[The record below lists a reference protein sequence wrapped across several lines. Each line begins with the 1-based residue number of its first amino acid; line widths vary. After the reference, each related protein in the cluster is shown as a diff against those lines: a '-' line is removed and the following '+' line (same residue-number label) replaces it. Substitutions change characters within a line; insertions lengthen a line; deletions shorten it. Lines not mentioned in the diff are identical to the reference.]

1 MSDTFWTALSACAT
15 AAAFIAVAWQS
26 VLTRSAVV
34 TAQRA
39 LIASEAVA
47 LDAARGRLDVEAPNV
62 TVKISEVPWP
72 PLAWTSHGMPV
83 QPFPPGSDVWHFPE
97 KENERLVLQAKV
109 VVENKGAKH
118 VSVEYG
124 GDFVVSVDNRPRPAT
139 QHLLWPDG
147 RGGSAT
153 NSLYLQG
160 DFTIKELSENFE
172 AHQAEQRL
180 PHRVVGTVTVHDG
193 RDNGVTDTWEVE
205 LTGWPVQPHEAR
217 GSVWH
222 VTRDDLTDGSGSRSM
237 IFQVQ
242 PSRERT
248 YWISRARGQRLPE
261 PMFGVDTSGTHRA
274 IEP

>member
-15 AAAFIAVAWQS
+15 AAAFVAVAWQS
-26 VLTRSAVV
+26 FLTRSAVV

-62 TVKISEVPWP
+62 MVKISEVPWP
-72 PLAWTSHGMPV
+72 PLAWTPHGMPI
-83 QPFPPGSDVWHFPE
+83 QPFPPGSDEWHFPE

-109 VVENKGAKH
+109 VVENKGTKH
-118 VSVEYG
+118 VSVEYE
-124 GDFVVSVDNRPRPAT
+124 GDLVFAVDNRPSPAP
-139 QHLLWPDG
+139 QHLLWPAG
-147 RGGSAT
+147 SGGSMT

-160 DFTIKELSENFE
+160 DFTIKELSENYE
-172 AHQAEQRL
+172 AHQAGLPL
-180 PHRVVGTVTVHDG
+180 PHRVAGTITVHDG
-193 RDNGVTDTWEVE
+193 RDNGVTDTWKVE
-205 LTGWPVQPHEAR
+205 LSGWPVEPHETR

-222 VTRDDLTDGSGSRSM
+222 VTRDDLTEGGGDRSM
-237 IFQVQ
+237 IFKVQ

-248 YWISRARGQRLPE
+248 YWISRERGQQLPE
-261 PMFGVDTSGTHRA
+261 PTFGIDASGTQQA